1 MLLIGD
7 RVVLRANAPPEAEYI
22 LFEIGDIELRSSEP
36 GRVREHGYQTTV
48 ERARAR
54 LAQAGA
60 TAALA
65 HECATVM
72 HPVLSAAYARGP
84 AARHVARYLGPLE
97 LFQADHY
104 DAGAHVYRGVFID
117 LPTLV
122 TDLDMP
128 PAAVALQALYLAML
142 LENEADETTVF
153 LSTDAWTKQRK
164 PGERTHRRPNTAALR
179 DVRSSLGELAGLDP
193 RPAIRE
199 QLPRQD
205 VIAFVRARGEAAP
218 DEDARALYAS
228 LERAIAVRDMP
239 DRGPLSDPE
248 LWAIEIRLDTGDH
261 EGVLEALES
270 VERSRGRTPGTTY
283 LRARASLALRLEPPK
298 LIAERVSAL
307 ALSMTSFQELGLL
320 AAEAWLEAGDPRRA
334 MPYARDLVDSPGVD
348 EGLLLRA
355 KRLLARAVGAAP
367 EKHQTFADSI
377 PAAAMPPSQRPPA
390 AKSRRPSAPPV
401 SVPDPEGHSAFSF
414 TPAKSRVPT
423 EREREREREAER
435 NDELARPSTNPGLG
449 SAPPLPNKRGNVAT
463 ERDSDSR
470 APMAASAAPPR
481 AVPPPL
487 PPRVSAPPLAAPS
500 LSAPPPAPSLS
511 APPPPPSP
519 PSSPAPA
526 PASSQRPPSPRP
538 PPLPRRRPNSVDAM
552 PATPPP
558 PLELDLPPPA
568 DLAASFTLDLPG
580 PESLP
585 PKPSLPPS
593 DAPEEGR
600 TASQP
605 PRRRRSMG
613 VVQMESRAPPGFD
626 PRAEPEGNDPPVPS
640 IEGVPRG
647 MTGRDATAFKDTLRG
662 KDLDEARR
670 NARRSSVPP
679 PPGLPREDAHGRP
692 TPLRPPPSSPS
703 PLPPR
708 SGRNA
713 RPSREPPPPSSQDLP
728 PMRAPMP
735 TPLLD
740 ADLPPSSTEEVART
754 LEREK
759 NIQRNSAT
767 NLGRAPSAIEQ
778 AMHGASLPPYRL
790 ENPPP
795 LLPKAPLL
803 PKLGG
808 TADELAEHLALPAG
822 LGNDGRPFD
831 ALPKSVLEARV
842 SFTLLAREVG
852 LDYRLKRGIEL
863 RADVS
868 GLEAMQS
875 VLLESFPEHAI
886 RTAEDAYE
894 LRRHGALLSE
904 ILARRLDAEWIDISP
919 NELGYWAMIVPPD
932 TRVWPFG
939 RVARLVE
946 MGHKERDL
954 VSYFFELQS
963 RARGR

>member
-65 HECATVM
+65 RECATAM
-72 HPVLSAAYARGP
+72 QPVLSAAYARGP
-84 AARHVARYLGPLE
+84 AAKHVARYLGPLE

-104 DAGAHVYRGVFID
+104 DAGAHVYRGVFLELAAI
-117 LPTLV
+117 V
-122 TDLDMP
+122 ADLDMP
-128 PAAVALQALYLAML
+128 AAAVAMQALYLAML
-142 LENEADETTVF
+142 LEGEADETTVF

-164 PGERTHRRPNTAALR
+164 PGERTHRRPNTSALR
-179 DVRSSLGELAGLDP
+179 DVRSALGELAGLDP
-193 RPAIRE
+193 RPVIRD

-205 VIAFVRARGEAAP
+205 VIAFVRARAESAP
-218 DEDARALYAS
+218 DHDARALYES
-228 LERAIAVRDMP
+228 LERAIAVRDIP

-248 LWAIEIRLDTGDH
+248 LWAIEIRLDTGDY
-261 EGVLEALES
+261 EGILEAVES

-298 LIAERVSAL
+298 LVAERVSAL

-355 KRLLARAVGAAP
+355 KRLLARTVGAAP
-367 EKHQTFADSI
+367 EKQHPTFADSI
-377 PAAAMPPSQRPPA
+377 PAAAMPPSQRPGAPGQKGKQA
-390 AKSRRPSAPPV
+390 SIPPV
-401 SVPDPEGHSAFSF
+401 SVPDPDGHSAFAFS
-414 TPAKSRVPT
+414 PAKSRVPT
-423 EREREREREAER
+423 DREEQQQPR
-435 NDELARPSTNPGLG
+435 RPPTAPGLG
-449 SAPPLPNKRGNVAT
+449 AVAPVLNKRGNAAT
-463 ERDSDSR
+463 ERDPEGRGPGASGG
-470 APMAASAAPPR
+470 SAAPPR
-481 AVPPPL
+481 SVPPP
-487 PPRVSAPPLAAPS
+487 R
-500 LSAPPPAPSLS
+500 SAPPPRPVPASRSAPPSAPSLS
-511 APPPPPSP
+511 APPPPPLP
-519 PSSPAPA
+519 
-526 PASSQRPPSPRP
+526 SQRAPSPRP
-538 PPLPRRRPNSVDAM
+538 PPLPRRKPQSAEVM
-552 PATPPP
+552 PSAPPP

-568 DLAASFTLDLPG
+568 DMAASFTLDLPG
-580 PESLP
+580 PEPLP
-585 PKPSLPPS
+585 PPSSLPPS
-593 DAPEEGR
+593 DAPDESAR
-600 TASQP
+600 AATSQAP

-626 PRAEPEGNDPPVPS
+626 PRAEPEGNDAPSPS
-640 IEGVPRG
+640 ISGGPHSSI
-647 MTGRDATAFKDTLRG
+647 GRNAAASKDTLRG
-662 KDLDEARR
+662 KELEDARR
-670 NARRSSVPP
+670 NARHSSVPP
-679 PPGLPREDAHGRP
+679 PPGLPRDDAHGRP
-692 TPLRPPPSSPS
+692 TPLRPPPSSPM

-708 SGRNA
+708 SGPNA
-713 RPSREPPPPSSQDLP
+713 RPSREPPAAPRAASAPP

-735 TPLLD
+735 TPVLD

-759 NIQRNSAT
+759 SIRRNSAS
-767 NLGRAPSAIEQ
+767 NLGRVPSPIEL

-795 LLPKAPLL
+795 LLPKAPLM

-808 TADELAEHLALPAG
+808 SADELAEHLALPAG
-822 LGNDGRPFD
+822 LGSDGRAFD
-831 ALPKSVLEARV
+831 TLPKSVLEARIA
-842 SFTLLAREVG
+842 FTLLAREVG

-954 VSYFFELQS
+954 VSYFFELQG